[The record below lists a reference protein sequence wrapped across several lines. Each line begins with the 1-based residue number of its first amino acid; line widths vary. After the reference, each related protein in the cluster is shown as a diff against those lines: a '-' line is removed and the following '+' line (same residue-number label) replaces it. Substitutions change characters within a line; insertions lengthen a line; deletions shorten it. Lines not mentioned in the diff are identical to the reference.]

1 MRPEHR
7 TTIEVVGE
15 RFERRPSE
23 EVGKV
28 RKDSGKLR
36 EEFAAEMG
44 TPRLDVHDP
53 RANLRM
59 GSDTCRWP
67 AEGSISVCLGADE
80 QRGQLKSDAQACQAS
95 QCGPCSRAMMHNA
108 RFPVRCS

>member
-28 RKDSGKLR
+28 REDSGKLR

-44 TPRLDVHDP
+44 IPRIDVHDP
-53 RANLRM
+53 PANLRM
-59 GSDTCRWP
+59 GSDTV
-67 AEGSISVCLGADE
+67 SVAVRKALSRSAWALTSRED
-80 QRGQLKSDAQACQAS
+80 SSS
-95 QCGPCSRAMMHNA
+95 QTRRRARPLSVA
-108 RFPVRCS
+108 LVLAP